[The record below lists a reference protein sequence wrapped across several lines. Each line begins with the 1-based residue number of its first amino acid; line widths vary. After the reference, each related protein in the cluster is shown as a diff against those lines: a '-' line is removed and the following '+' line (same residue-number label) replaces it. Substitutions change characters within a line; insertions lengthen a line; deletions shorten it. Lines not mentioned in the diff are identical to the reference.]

1 MNSIVDELAVHL
13 DLFTFV
19 GNDPEN
25 REYIINPNITEDHV
39 REFAKELILEC
50 VFLAR
55 KQVLESHNISFHFPG
70 TTDVEHAIRDHYGLK

>member
-1 MNSIVDELAVHL
+1 MNNKVDELAVHL
-13 DLFTFV
+13 NLFTFV

-25 REYIINPNITEDHV
+25 REYIINPNITEDDV
-39 REFAKELILEC
+39 REFAKELISEC

-70 TTDVEHAIRDHYGLK
+70 TTDVEHAIRENFGL